1 MQRRITILLSIIYLL
16 ATTSFQELLK
26 VPLFVQHYIEYDGG
40 LVDFM
45 VHHYG
50 GHEKDEDWETD
61 QKLPFMQL
69 SPVMAAV
76 CDLPSPSQMVLHQFS
91 CFESNQPEPAR
102 HRDNLIQSYL
112 ASIFQPPRY
121 C

>member
-1 MQRRITILLSIIYLL
+1 MTILISIIYLL

-26 VPLFVQHYIEYDGG
+26 LPLLVEHYIEYDGG
-40 LVDFM
+40 FVDFV

-69 SPVMAAV
+69 SPVLAAV
-76 CDLPSPSQMVLHQFS
+76 CDLPSRHEIVLHQLI
-91 CFESNQPEPAR
+91 EDYTDQPITVWHE
-102 HRDNLIQSYL
+102 DNLIQNYL
-112 ASIFQPPRY
+112 DRIFQPPRH

>member
-50 GHEKDEDWETD
+50 GHEKDDDWETD

-76 CDLPSPSQMVLHQFS
+76 CDLPAPSQMVLHQLI
-91 CFESNQPEPAR
+91 CFESDQPEPAR
-102 HRDNLIQSYL
+102 HRDNLIQNYL
-112 ASIFQPPRY
+112 ARIFQPPRY